1 MVNGAGLTK
10 NAMKMRDTK
19 VASLVSTGV
28 AAFLLFLA
36 RFCRL

>member
-1 MVNGAGLTK
+1 VVNGAGLT
-10 NAMKMRDTK
+10 NAMKMKDTK